1 MFLNTSKYYK
11 LKIVFVCITKYFKYF
26 IETELQSCLIL
37 YYFLSNPQ
45 DLHVLKVNV
54 YWEEKW
60 KKKSHF
66 LSHYFSIQ
74 SFDFREKQ
82 NCSLFITILHIFN
95 LNIMKIYLFNFLS
108 N

>member
-1 MFLNTSKYYK
+1 MFNPLLFSFQPARSTRIKGK
-11 LKIVFVCITKYFKYF
+11 CILRRKM
-26 IETELQSCLIL
+26 
-37 YYFLSNPQ
+37 
-45 DLHVLKVNV
+45 
-54 YWEEKW
+54 